1 MEKNQAFK
9 TVRAA
14 FPFKNEEKEEGTE
27 EVKKETKEPQEVHL
41 KLRLLLSAK
50 QMIIENYPLPLGRTV
65 SRLVTIFGFINNSFV
80 IFDSLLHRAA
90 PKCNLC
96 TSDAFVNLVEVLGN
110 SLGGF
115 SLFRHLLTGFFFG
128 YKFKAC

>member
-14 FPFKNEEKEEGTE
+14 FPFKSDDKGEEKEEEKVEGKE
-27 EVKKETKEPQEVHL
+27 EKKEEPQEVHL

-65 SRLVTIFGFINNSFV
+65 SRFVTIFGLFNNSFV
-80 IFDSLLHRAA
+80 KYLIRCRLDL
-90 PKCNLC
+90 P
-96 TSDAFVNLVEVLGN
+96 LG
-110 SLGGF
+110 
-115 SLFRHLLTGFFFG
+115 
-128 YKFKAC
+128 

>member
-14 FPFKNEEKEEGTE
+14 FPFKNEEKGEGKEGEKEEGKE
-27 EVKKETKEPQEVHL
+27 EKKEEPQEVHL

-65 SRLVTIFGFINNSFV
+65 SRFVTIFGLINNYS
-80 IFDSLLHRAA
+80 IFSHI
-90 PKCNLC
+90 
-96 TSDAFVNLVEVLGN
+96 
-110 SLGGF
+110 
-115 SLFRHLLTGFFFG
+115 
-128 YKFKAC
+128 